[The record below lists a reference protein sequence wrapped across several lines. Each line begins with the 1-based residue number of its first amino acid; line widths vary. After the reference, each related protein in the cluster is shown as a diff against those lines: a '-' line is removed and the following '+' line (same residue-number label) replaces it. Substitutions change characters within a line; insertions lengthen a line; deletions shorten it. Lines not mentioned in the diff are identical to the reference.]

1 MNRAVRPIINKHG
14 VKAVMSSSSR
24 LPDHQRIMP
33 VSPLTLESKT
43 TVRHV
48 AEVLASHQWNHEAG
62 TLHNDAWPLQMVFH
76 SYDPVMAITDD
87 TDNVW

>member
-1 MNRAVRPIINKHG
+1 MQRSREVQHTTSKHG
-14 VKAVMSSSSR
+14 DRAGTNSSSK
-24 LPDHQRIMP
+24 LPDPQRIML
-33 VSPLTLESKT
+33 VSPT
-43 TVRHV
+43 TVRWRQ
-48 AEVLASHQWNHEAG
+48 AELSASNSWAHEAG